1 MGARDAYLARGLPLH
16 FQVEE
21 AVRQGVTKA
30 RPSGSGHGSSSSTD
44 ITESADRTDELR
56 CNFRRPGGDF
66 RGLEKFLLYPQDHVN
81 GVAEH
86 SRSAYVAWLP
96 FSWRHLTSWYQPR
109 QMSNIKQIQI

>member
-44 ITESADRTDELR
+44 ITESADTTDELR
-56 CNFRRPGGDF
+56 CNFRRQEARGYDKVTVIRGVPNHPAEDF
-66 RGLEKFLLYPQDHVN
+66 GSEGWGFESLR
-81 GVAEH
+81 A
-86 SRSAYVAWLP
+86 RYV
-96 FSWRHLTSWYQPR
+96 FSNRNPLRLTSG
-109 QMSNIKQIQI
+109 